1 MNREETLVWIEDI
14 LDALDKREVIAMI
27 REMIDADEAT
37 GEFFETLDSE
47 TERYQAEGDTQSS
60 ERLIEIARAIASIR
74 QNRKENL

>member
-27 REMIDADEAT
+27 REMVDENQAT
-37 GEFFETLDSE
+37 GEFFETLDAE
-47 TERYQAEGDTQSS
+47 TERYQAEGDTHSS